1 MPGIRDRMAGWLTCA
16 ALGLGTETHRD
27 AQSTSPDLQVS
38 RHLATAA
45 WAELTADATSVV
57 EGGWAEVDSA
67 LAKSARQA
75 VTRMVETRMLTVGYY
90 KML

>member
-1 MPGIRDRMAGWLTCA
+1 LFVALTCA

-27 AQSTSPDLQVS
+27 AQSTSPVLQVL
-38 RHLATAA
+38 RHASTAA
-45 WAELTADATSVV
+45 WAELTADVAPWVV
-57 EGGWAEVDSA
+57 EGDWTEVDSA

-75 VTRMVETRMLTVGYY
+75 VTMMVETRMLTVSYY